1 MSYYSE
7 HAAFTL
13 SSSTERSGPGTVPD
27 AGSPAV
33 NKTDRN
39 PWSLEFHSQGTILGI
54 FYLI

>member
-13 SSSTERSGPGTVPD
+13 SSLTERSGPGTVPD

-39 PWSLEFHSQGTILGI
+39 PWSLEFHSQGTIFGI